1 MAKLTP
7 ATESA
12 SLITSLDTKLIDLL
26 PVAAYVCAAPSGATV
41 YFNDRAAELWG
52 RTPAHEN
59 SGLFCSHFRFY
70 HTDGTSLSAADT
82 PLTKVLQTGISIQNQ
97 EAMIERPDGSHRR
110 VLINS
115 DPIRDDQGAVVG
127 AINVVTDISD
137 IKPAA
142 QAMHPRE
149 LEFSHLLETLPTAAY
164 TCDGAGR
171 ITYFNQAAVALWGR
185 TPALNSESDRYCGS
199 HKLFTHDGLPLSHE
213 GYWVHI
219 TRNETTAFRARE
231 ILIQRPDGSQTPILS
246 YINLLTDTRGNLTGT
261 INVLVDISARKHL
274 EEKSRRLLEALHDE
288 WEQLIEVFERSPAFM
303 AVFRGPEFIIER
315 ANERF
320 HHLVGNRE
328 IIGRPMREAI
338 PEAEGQKHLHLLEE
352 VYRTNTTVHA
362 VDERILFDTNSTGE
376 LEERHLEFVYAPLR
390 TIDGSVSGI
399 LVHGIDLTEHKRVEQ
414 RLVHVTLESERARR
428 LYETVL
434 SNIPDMVYAFD
445 LKGRFSYA
453 NEALLRMWGKTAEE
467 ALGKNFLELGYPAWH
482 AAKHDREIR
491 TVVKTKQPLRDEV
504 PFIEDDMLNIY
515 DYIFAPVLGE
525 GGEVEAIVGAM
536 RDVTQRKQLEQE
548 LQTRVEESAA
558 AERKKDEFIALL
570 AHELRNPLAPVRNGL
585 QVLSLAGNDPEK
597 IQRVHKM
604 MDRQLTHMVRLID
617 DLLDVSRMNRNK
629 LHLQKTQV
637 LMEEVINNAVETI
650 RPAIEAAHHQLF
662 ISLPDEPLYLNADL
676 TRLAQVFS
684 NLLSNSV
691 KYTPSGGEIWLEVIR
706 QNDQVEVSVR
716 DTGIGIPPAAL
727 TRIFD
732 MFSQVPRSLE
742 DHSGGLGIGLALVKV
757 LVEMHG
763 GEVTAASDWP
773 SKGSTFT
780 VRLPLIH
787 VTPAEGEQLPTKS
800 SAITSRRAARQIL
813 VVDDNQDS
821 SHSMAMIF
829 ELLGHDVRVAHD
841 GLQAIATVEE
851 FQPDIVLMDIGMPNL
866 NGYDATRQI
875 RARPGGKDI
884 TIIAIT
890 GWGQENDRARSKAAG
905 CDGHLVKPVSLQD
918 IEKLLMDLNS

>member
-1 MAKLTP
+1 MALITT

-12 SLITSLDTKLIDLL
+12 SLIARLDTNLVDLL
-26 PVAAYVCAAPSGATV
+26 PAAAYICEAPSGLIVHFNHRAT
-41 YFNDRAAELWG
+41 ELWG
-52 RTPAHEN
+52 RVPALDERAEY
-59 SGLFCSHFRFY
+59 FCGCHQLY
-70 HTDGTSLSAADT
+70 HTDGTLLAPADS
-82 PLTKVLQTGISIQNQ
+82 PMAQVLTQGVSIRDQV
-97 EAMIERPDGSHRR
+97 AVIERPDGSRR
-110 VLINS
+110 TVLININPLVN
-115 DPIRDDQGAVVG
+115 DEGAVIG
-127 AINVVTDISD
+127 AINVFTDITEYQPATQVQSETD
-137 IKPAA
+137 AGFSRLLENLPAA
-142 QAMHPRE
+142 V
-149 LEFSHLLETLPTAAY
+149 F
-164 TCDGAGR
+164 TCDREGLL
-171 ITYFNQAAVALWGR
+171 TYFNQAAAALWGSQ
-185 TPALNSESDRYCGS
+185 PALKSAAHRYCGPD
-199 HKLFTHDGLPLSHE
+199 KIFTHDGLPLSHE
-213 GYWVHI
+213 EYWRSS
-219 TRNETTAFRARE
+219 TRDKATAFRARE
-231 ILIQRPDGSQTPILS
+231 ILVEGPDHNQTPILS
-246 YINLLTDTRGNLTGT
+246 YTSPLSDAKGKLSGT
-261 INVLVDISARKHL
+261 IHVWVDISERKYL
-274 EEKSRRLLEALHDE
+274 EEKSRLLLEALHGE

-320 HHLVGNRE
+320 HHLVGNRD

-352 VYRTNTTVHA
+352 VYRTNTAIHA
-362 VDERILFDTNSTGE
+362 ADERILFDTNSTGE
-376 LEERHLEFVYAPLR
+376 LEERYLEFVYGPLR
-390 TIDGSVSGI
+390 TIDGSISGI
-399 LVHGIDLTEHKRVEQ
+399 LVHGIDLTERKGVEQ
-414 RLVHVTLESERARR
+414 RLVHVTMESERARR

-434 SNIPDMVYAFD
+434 SNIPDMVYVFD

-453 NEALLRMWGKTAEE
+453 NQALLRMWGKTAEE

-504 PFIEDDMLNIY
+504 PFIDDEGLNIY
-515 DYIFAPVLGE
+515 DYIFAPVLGD

-585 QVLSLAGNDPEK
+585 QVLSLAGNNPEK
-597 IQRVHKM
+597 IDRVHKM

-637 LMEEVINNAVETI
+637 LIEEVINNAVETV
-650 RPAIEAAHHQLF
+650 RPAIEAAHHELF

-691 KYTPSGGEIWLEVIR
+691 KYTPPGGQLWLDVER
-706 QNDQVEVSVR
+706 QNNRVKVSVR

-727 TRIFD
+727 NRVFD
-732 MFSQVPRSLE
+732 MFSQVPRSVE

-773 SKGSTFT
+773 SKGSVFT
-780 VRLPLIH
+780 VHLPIIQ
-787 VTPAEGEQLPTKS
+787 VVPDSPERATKPPLPTPE
-800 SAITSRRAARQIL
+800 RAARHIL

-829 ELLGHDVRVAHD
+829 ELLGHEVRVAHD

-875 RARPGGKDI
+875 RARPGGADI

-918 IEKLLMDLNS
+918 IEKLLADLHH